1 MKVFTVPLS
10 PADLED
16 ISRRFGNGEIIL
28 IPTDTVYGIAAI
40 PSRADALARIVAA
53 KGRDPSKP
61 CQLLAES
68 AEAVERAGIPVPDA
82 AWRLANAYWPGA
94 LTIVLD
100 LPDGGT
106 EGVRVPD
113 DATARALCRAAGGL
127 LRCTSANRS
136 GEPPAQTAEEA
147 EAALPEADAIVRGG
161 RVRGGVA
168 SSVVHIEPDGSLRV
182 FREGAISTDALQTT
196 LSCVK

>member
-16 ISRRFGNGEIIL
+16 LSSRFGKGEIIL

-68 AEAVERAGIPVPDA
+68 ADAAERAGIPVPA
-82 AWRLANAYWPGA
+82 AARRLANAYWPGA

-106 EGVRVPD
+106 EGIRVPD
-113 DATARALCRAAGGL
+113 DDTARALCRAAGGL

-147 EAALPEADAIVRGG
+147 EAALPEADAIVRAG

-168 SSVVHIEPDGSLRV
+168 SSVVHVEPDGSLHV
-182 FREGAISTDALQTT
+182 FREGAISTEALQSA
-196 LSCVK
+196 LSCDN